1 MSEEKSMLELLMAG
15 VPVRVVN
22 RVEPR
27 HHSLAPEEKELAD
40 ALVSIAER
48 YGKFNEDK
56 KGIWAGYD
64 SASSNTVARIGVKC
78 ENCVLYMGAG
88 QCRIILQTVEPEG
101 KCRFAVIPDG
111 VVQMAM
117 GGPTI

>member
-1 MSEEKSMLELLMAG
+1 MFEEKSILEMLMAG
-15 VPVRVVN
+15 MPVRIIN
-22 RVEPR
+22 RTEPPK
-27 HHSLAPEEKELAD
+27 HSLSPEEKELAD
-40 ALVSIAER
+40 ALVTIAER

-64 SASSNTVARIGVKC
+64 EASSNTVARIGVKC
-78 ENCVLYMGAG
+78 ENCVLYMGGG

-117 GGPTI
+117 GGPIT

>member
-1 MSEEKSMLELLMAG
+1 MSEEKSIFSMMMAG
-15 VPVRVVN
+15 IPVRIMD
-22 RVEPR
+22 RTEPQR
-27 HHSLAPEEKELAD
+27 HSLAPEEKELAD
-40 ALVSIAER
+40 ALVGIAER

-64 SASSNTVARIGVKC
+64 NASSNTVARIGVKC
-78 ENCVLYMGAG
+78 ANCVLYLGSG

-111 VVQMAM
+111 VVQATMNNQ
-117 GGPTI
+117 II